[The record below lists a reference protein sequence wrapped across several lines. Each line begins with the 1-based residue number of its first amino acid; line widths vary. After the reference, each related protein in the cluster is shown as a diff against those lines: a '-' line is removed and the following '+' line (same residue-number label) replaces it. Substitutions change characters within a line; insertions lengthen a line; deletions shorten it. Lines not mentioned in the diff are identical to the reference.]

1 MAFKFDAQAAADTLA
16 QIDQNRFAQ
25 QQFNLKK
32 DELAFNREM
41 MALNSYLDQKKAYST
56 KPKKGY
62 DTQSLIDARNTL
74 KSYIEDIDPEDMD
87 EATKK
92 IITQAQEEPH
102 LAVDIVNF
110 IKDQAKNYQ
119 NVIKITELPTLINII
134 ENPKL
139 DDEQKFDFVKE
150 LDLIDINDRNQFKEL
165 MIKIKNLSGSELG
178 IDRDLR
184 QYTLVTDPSVNID
197 TVKKITQD
205 EKQIDAIGNMLF
217 SSASTFV
224 RENAKTTDPL
234 IREQVIETQNAI
246 KNLSNKDLKGKS
258 IATFMK
264 YYLEPQFIY
273 DLMQTPAYS
282 ELSKN
287 TEFTNL
293 LNIQGIKIDNNNNIF
308 MEREVTQDL
317 VNINPSLQDYIGQII
332 TFIFNPQTGL
342 MQPNI

>member
-41 MALNSYLDQKKAYST
+41 SLLNSYLDQKKAYST

-74 KSYIEDIDPEDMD
+74 NSYIEDIDPEDID

-110 IKDQAKNYQ
+110 IKDQATNYQ

-150 LDLIDINDRNQFKEL
+150 LDLIDINDRDQFKEL
-165 MIKIKNLSGSELG
+165 MIKIKNLSGSVDSFNLLPSMFRNQVDSQEFAG
-178 IDRDLR
+178 RLR
-184 QYTLVTDPSVNID
+184 T
-197 TVKKITQD
+197 
-205 EKQIDAIGNMLF
+205 
-217 SSASTFV
+217 
-224 RENAKTTDPL
+224 

>member
-184 QYTLVTDPSVNID
+184 QYTLVTDIETSIKQKELREKEDGQILGIATLLSNFAQRFVNESANPQD
-197 TVKKITQD
+197 PKVVETLSALRDLGRSGSGSEITQL
-205 EKQIDAIGNMLF
+205 KNKAIGTLYRLHLGSDFMREYIIGNPLF
-217 SSASTFV
+217 MGLEKNRSFDALSRAHTV
-224 RENAKTTDPL
+224 RTIT
-234 IREQVIETQNAI
+234 V
-246 KNLSNKDLKGKS
+246 S
-258 IATFMK
+258 
-264 YYLEPQFIY
+264 
-273 DLMQTPAYS
+273 
-282 ELSKN
+282 
-287 TEFTNL
+287 
-293 LNIQGIKIDNNNNIF
+293 
-308 MEREVTQDL
+308 QD
-317 VNINPSLQDYIGQII
+317 NINEDPRLEGMLGQQIQVYLQADGKFEPIL
-332 TFIFNPQTGL
+332 N
-342 MQPNI
+342 